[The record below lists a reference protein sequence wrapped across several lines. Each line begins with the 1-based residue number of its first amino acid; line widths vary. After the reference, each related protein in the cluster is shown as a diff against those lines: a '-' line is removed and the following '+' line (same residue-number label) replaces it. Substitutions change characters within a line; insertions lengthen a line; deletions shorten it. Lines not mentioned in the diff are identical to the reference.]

1 MNSATGAATQAGT
14 INYESGLLSLAD
26 WTTGA
31 SNSFT
36 LDSLLTQINAQ
47 AVDEIT
53 FRTPN
58 APIRPGS
65 LYVQANQLDGTLI
78 STTAGMDGTINT
90 SSMVGTVDYETGIV
104 HIRFGQWV
112 SPTGQTGEPW
122 YSASAIHPVTGLIFK
137 PIPIYPESL
146 RYNCTIYSYLPVS
159 ADILGLDPVRL
170 PFDGKVPIFKP
181 SDLVIVHN
189 TKKIACSNPLNAGT
203 VINCNRQRL
212 ADAEVRDSL
221 GAVVNP
227 NLYTTDLDAGTVTF
241 ANPLNLTGYTQPL
254 YVYHTIED
262 MLQCVDVEI
271 TGRLTVDKP
280 ISHSYDKTDSYVS
293 SALIMKIDG
302 EDLFARWTNP
312 FSQQT
317 WTNVWS
323 DTLIGNSIVAKYNY
337 NLDPIVVTN
346 RGAIKQ
352 RWALIFTSSTAFNI
366 VGETLG
372 QIGTS
377 TINETCAP
385 INPNTGTPY
394 FSMASAGFG
403 SGWSAGN
410 VIRFSTVGANYPL
423 DIARTVLK
431 SDPSVQTD
439 SFRIAIRGDIDQ

>member
-1 MNSATGAATQAGT
+1 M
-14 INYESGLLSLAD
+14 
-26 WTTGA
+26 
-31 SNSFT
+31 
-36 LDSLLTQINAQ
+36 LTQINAQ
-47 AVDEIT
+47 VVDEIT

-78 STTAGMDGTINT
+78 SNTVGTDGIISTGA
-90 SSMVGTVDYETGIV
+90 MVGNIDYETGIV

-112 SPTGQTGEPW
+112 NPVGQTGEPW
-122 YSASAIHPVTGLIFK
+122 YDPTAIDAVTGLIFK

-159 ADILGLDPVRL
+159 ADVLGLDPVRL

-181 SDLVIVHN
+181 SDVIVVHS
-189 TKKIACSNPLNAGT
+189 TKKTACSNPLNAGT
-203 VINCNRQRL
+203 VIDCNRQRL
-212 ADAEVRDSL
+212 SEAEVRDSL
-221 GAVVNP
+221 GVVINP
-227 NLYTTDLDAGTVTF
+227 SLYTADLDAGTVTF
-241 ANPLNLTGYTQPL
+241 ANPLDLTGYTQPL

-262 MLQCVDVEI
+262 QLQCVDVEI
-271 TGRLTVDKP
+271 TGRLTVDKQ
-280 ISHSYDKTDSYVS
+280 ISHAYDKTDSYVS

-337 NLDPIVVTN
+337 NLDPIIVTN

-352 RWALIFTSSTAFNI
+352 RWALIFTSTTNFNI

-372 QIGTS
+372 QIDTGS
-377 TINETCAP
+377 INTNCAP

-394 FSMASAGFG
+394 FSMAPTGF
-403 SGWSAGN
+403 
-410 VIRFSTVGANYPL
+410 RFRLECWQCYPFQYGRCKL
-423 DIARTVLK
+423 SSRYCENSIKV
-431 SDPSVQTD
+431 
-439 SFRIAIRGDIDQ
+439 